1 MDDDGNAPNG
11 RIGNIKSTKAT
22 EDNNKKKF
30 STRSSRRRRR
40 RRSSPSSSSHQ
51 HVDDDDEME
60 HGVDPD
66 FIAVDLT
73 GNLPVDIDND
83 EWSDDSGNDNENDDD
98 DGSPDGSL
106 GKRKRKENTSTKRKS
121 QPTKHIP
128 APPSAVAAGATH
140 VTNNNN
146 KAGASVPKN
155 FVQCP
160 ICSKTVPEFYINSHV
175 DSCLRRSQN
184 GDMPSPSQPPPL
196 PTSRLGPG
204 PGVVGCHTYNDNN
217 NNNNSNGKEADI
229 SISSG
234 NPENSFQ
241 PLPVPP
247 KLAPALATDK
257 SLRGMLKK
265 YSLPVEG
272 KKPELLD
279 RYNKFR
285 LAVELANDR
294 GEPTSYD
301 RLVKK
306 AMKVAVSTERQKP
319 GLLAPLLFQG
329 KECHHYHHN
338 SIPSSSGGGGGMLQ
352 HPSSSVGAALGGGV
366 GGGAHEN
373 SIPLTGYSFKEMI
386 EVTRKRDAAR
396 KVRLAQQQQQS
407 EGDEHQ
413 KEQDVCTS
421 QPRNDDEEEGKKP
434 SPQLENMQ
442 NNTTSSAATNAAA
455 IQAKKQLVEE
465 TLMGIDPEELDDWG
479 I

>member
-1 MDDDGNAPNG
+1 MNDDANATNGGRGNS
-11 RIGNIKSTKAT
+11 KSTKAT
-22 EDNNKKKF
+22 EDNNPKKF
-30 STRSSRRRRR
+30 STRSSTRRRRR
-40 RRSSPSSSSHQ
+40 LSPSSSLHQ
-51 HVDDDDEME
+51 HDDGDDDEKE
-60 HGVDPD
+60 HRVDPD
-66 FIAVDLT
+66 FITVDLT
-73 GNLPVDIDND
+73 GGSPADSNND
-83 EWSDDSGNDNENDDD
+83 EWSDDSDSDSEEDDGD
-98 DGSPDGSL
+98 GGSPDGSL
-106 GKRKRKENTSTKRKS
+106 GKRKRRENASTKRKS
-121 QPTKHIP
+121 QPTKNIP
-128 APPSAVAAGATH
+128 APQSDAAGGTH
-140 VTNNNN
+140 ITNNN
-146 KAGASVPKN
+146 KAGGSVPKN

-196 PTSRLGPG
+196 PTSRLGSG
-204 PGVVGCHTYNDNN
+204 TGVVGCHINN
-217 NNNNSNGKEADI
+217 NKNNNSNGKEAGI
-229 SISSG
+229 SIFSV
-234 NPENSFQ
+234 NPDKSFQ

-301 RLVKK
+301 RLAKK
-306 AMKVAVSTERQKP
+306 AMKMAVSTERQKT

-329 KECHHYHHN
+329 REGHLQHHHN
-338 SIPSSSGGGGGMLQ
+338 SRPSSSSGRGGGGGMLQ
-352 HPSSSVGAALGGGV
+352 DPSSSVGAALG

-373 SIPLTGYSFKEMI
+373 SIPLTGYSFKELI

-396 KVRLAQQQQQS
+396 KVRLAQQQQQQQS
-407 EGDEHQ
+407 EEDEQ

-421 QPRNDDEEEGKKP
+421 QPRNGDDEEEGKK
-434 SPQLENMQ
+434 PQLENMQ
-442 NNTTSSAATNAAA
+442 NNTTSTAATNAAA